1 MIFRAKTAKLI
12 DLIWLNSNKKVAKL
26 VSKTKLS
33 YLITNL
39 ATLATRIG
47 GVLTLYSGSSSTR
60 RPPLTPFAPW
70 AVSLL
75 PTKQDSHRPLQL
87 SETQMSETRKS
98 EAQMS
103 ETQMFETQMSETQM
117 SETQMSGTQ
126 MSETLKSESKA
137 RRFFGW
143 FECRPMSEQRFH
155 CHCYSAEI

>member
-1 MIFRAKTAKLI
+1 MIFRAKAAKLI
-12 DLIWLNSNKKVAKL
+12 GLVWLNSNKKVAKL

-39 ATLATRIG
+39 ATLATLIG

-60 RPPLTPFAPW
+60 RSPLTPFAPW

-87 SETQMSETRKS
+87 SETQK
-98 EAQMS
+98 
-103 ETQMFETQMSETQM
+103 SETQM
-117 SETQMSGTQ
+117 SETQR
-126 MSETLKSESKA
+126 SETQKSESSA
-137 RRFFGW
+137 RRFFGG
-143 FECRPMSEQRFH
+143 FECRPMSEQRFY